1 MSIDFQATNVD
12 RSLSLACCK
21 SSNLVIPP
29 IIGQYWKWSN
39 NDRASF
45 KFRVKLKEMYKKQ
58 KDFSDELIRI
68 QNEKEEKLKK
78 DEIERIKKQA

>member
-1 MSIDFQATNVD
+1 
-12 RSLSLACCK
+12 
-21 SSNLVIPP
+21 
-29 IIGQYWKWSN
+29 
-39 NDRASF
+39 
-45 KFRVKLKEMYKKQ
+45 MYKKQ